1 MHRVM
6 LAGDVPVGADGK
18 PSEAITGTEVGRW

>member
-6 LAGDVPVGADGK
+6 LAGDVPVGPDGK
-18 PSEAITGTEVGRW
+18 LSEPITGTEVGRW